1 MARLRREEE
10 SRAYEHMINPPLPLE
25 TFSQRFPNAP
35 SNPFGRYQITSAE
48 EAEELTY
55 ADINRQVALI
65 FNILISIVACS
76 AAIWMAAHSWSIPSR
91 LGLSMG
97 GGGTVGIA
105 EVVVYAGYLRRIK
118 EAKTKE
124 GKKVEIKQI
133 VDTWVIGGG
142 LGREEESK
150 TKEESCEKLDGAA
163 PVHTSVPRLVPNH
176 LKPNSNVTLRKRKP

>member
-10 SRAYEHMINPPLPLE
+10 FRTYDRMINPPLPLE
-25 TFSQRFPNAP
+25 TFAQRRPDAP
-35 SNPFGRYQITSAE
+35 QNPFGGDQVTKAE
-48 EAEELTY
+48 EADEITY

-76 AAIWMAAHSWSIPSR
+76 AAIWMAAYQWSVPSR

-124 GKKVEIKQI
+124 GKRVEVKEI
-133 VDTWVIGGG
+133 VDTWIIGGRG
-142 LGREEESK
+142 DDRETNGQKNENMDK
-150 TKEESCEKLDGAA
+150 TFEHPIEPK
-163 PVHTSVPRLVPNH
+163 PVPDYSDR
-176 LKPNSNVTLRKRKP
+176 NVLLRKRKP

>member
-10 SRAYEHMINPPLPLE
+10 LRAYDRMINPPLPLE
-25 TFSQRFPNAP
+25 TFAQRFPGAP
-35 SNPFGRYQITSAE
+35 QNPFGGDQTTKAE
-48 EAEELTY
+48 EADEITY

-76 AAIWMAAHSWSIPSR
+76 AAIWMAAHQWSIPSR

-118 EAKTKE
+118 EAKTRE
-124 GKKVEIKQI
+124 GKKVEVKEII
-133 VDTWVIGGG
+133 DTWVIGGPD
-142 LGREEESK
+142 SK
-150 TKEESCEKLDGAA
+150 GKIDGPEDPKLDVTIDY
-163 PVHTSVPRLVPNH
+163 PIEPKLVSGYSDH
-176 LKPNSNVTLRKRKP
+176 KDSLRKRKP

>member
-10 SRAYEHMINPPLPLE
+10 LRAYDRMVNPPPPLE
-25 TFSQRFPNAP
+25 TFAQRFPGAP
-35 SNPFGRYQITSAE
+35 QTPFAGDQVTKAE
-48 EAEELTY
+48 EAEEITY

-76 AAIWMAAHSWSIPSR
+76 AAIWMAAHQWSVPSR

-124 GKKVEIKQI
+124 AKKVEVKEI
-133 VDTWVIGGG
+133 VDTWVIGGSKDDTKPD
-142 LGREEESK
+142 GREHEKLNATHDYRFESK
-150 TKEESCEKLDGAA
+150 LI
-163 PVHTSVPRLVPNH
+163 PNKSDH
-176 LKPNSNVTLRKRKP
+176 NTVLRKRKP